1 LASQP
6 ASRTLSV
13 SIARPVEVVYR
24 FVADPLNLPRWADG
38 LGATVRKSANGW
50 IVDSANGPVGLRF
63 APHNDFGVLDHWVT
77 LEAGAVVYVPMRVHA
92 NGADSEVLFTL
103 LRQPGMSD
111 ATFAA
116 DAAQVQCDLENLKR
130 LLESRSA

>member
-1 LASQP
+1 MASPQ

-13 SIARPVEVVYR
+13 LIARPVEEVYH
-24 FVADPLNLPRWADG
+24 FVADPLNLPRWAAG
-38 LGATVRKSANGW
+38 LGATVRKSGNGW

-77 LEAGAVVYVPMRVHA
+77 LESGTVVYVPMRVHA
-92 NGADSEVLFTL
+92 SGADSEVLFTL
-103 LRQPGMSD
+103 LRLPGMTD

-116 DAAQVQCDLENLKR
+116 DTAQVQRDLENLKR
-130 LLESRSA
+130 LLESPSV